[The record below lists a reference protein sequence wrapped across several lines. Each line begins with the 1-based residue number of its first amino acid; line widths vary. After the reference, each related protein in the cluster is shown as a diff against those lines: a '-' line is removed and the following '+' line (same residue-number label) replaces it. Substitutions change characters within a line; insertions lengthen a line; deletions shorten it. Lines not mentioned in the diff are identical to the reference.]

1 MSLVPFSTMN
11 FIDLSHP
18 LTQDMPVYPG
28 SDPPDFSSVATVSDN
43 GYAEKRL
50 TLFSHTGTH
59 MDAPSHILPE
69 GASLD
74 TFPIDRFAGKGCLLD
89 FSSLS
94 GPEITQEDIAACR
107 HLVDRSEFV
116 LIHTGWSR
124 YWGTDAYYTRY
135 PVLSV
140 DAAEW
145 IAGFHLKGL
154 GVDAISVDHPDS
166 SDFPVHRLLLA
177 ASILIIE
184 NLTGL
189 NRLPSYGFT
198 ITAFPLKISDSDG
211 SPVRAVAI
219 L

>member
-1 MSLVPFSTMN
+1 MPLVPFFAMN
-11 FIDLSHP
+11 FIDLSHL
-18 LTQDMPVYPG
+18 LTEDMPVYPG
-28 SDPPDFSSVATVSDN
+28 SDPPDFGSVATISDN

-50 TLFSHTGTH
+50 ALFSHTGTH

-74 TFPIDRFAGKGCLLD
+74 TFPVDRFAGKGCLLD
-89 FSSLS
+89 FSSHP

-140 DAAEW
+140 DAAQW
-145 IAGFHLKGL
+145 IAGFRLKGL
-154 GVDAISVDHPDS
+154 GIDAISVDHPDS
-166 SDFPVHRLLLA
+166 SDFPVHRLLLT

-184 NLTGL
+184 NLTDL
-189 NRLPSYGFT
+189 NHLPSHGFVVT
-198 ITAFPLKISDSDG
+198 VFPLRILDSDG
-211 SPVRAVAI
+211 SPVRAVAM